1 MEVYIP
7 ADHVSV
13 FLLHKPEPAATNEV
27 GLVNNGPSA
36 LDWFVA
42 EATQVQGG
50 WQLEP
55 AHDSVPPATTQVISL
70 TAFSA
75 NLPARTDP
83 YAFNFTFTGENV
95 CACDNERSITLQAFV
110 FVDAALDAARS
121 AVALTHAAHPQVRF
135 TITPRDGDGVAIL
148 DDHELLFVA
157 TLTHDD
163 AGAVSCTVAYD
174 REFEFS
180 GTCVL
185 PFVESRPAVGDFEL
199 AVYWQGDL
207 IGGTTTTFTVH
218 RCPEEFYYA
227 SYTSLAGAAS
237 CEPCPADAVSCT
249 RNSTLAELEL
259 RPGKYRLNRLV
270 LATHIRTCPNA
281 RSCKGGA
288 EPGDASC
295 AKGFTSTLCAR
306 CAPQFFRAGAACV
319 SCSSSRRWANSWG
332 WFGCAV
338 VLLVAAIVWT
348 SRRMPSRAVQ
358 LVSIYMENFAASC
371 GAMPKIIFSGA
382 QIMASYPSHI
392 ATDALPE
399 KFRSFLSSLDFTTF
413 NIISAVRVAAQPL
426 PPSEL

>member
-13 FLLHKPEPAATNEV
+13 FLLNKPEHATNEV
-27 GLVNNGPSA
+27 GLVNNGPLPLS
-36 LDWFVA
+36 WFVA
-42 EATQVQGG
+42 EATQIQGG

-75 NLPARTDP
+75 NLLARTDP

-95 CACDNERSITLQAFV
+95 CACDNERKITLEAFV
-110 FVDAALDAARS
+110 FVDARIDAARS

-135 TITPRDGDGVAIL
+135 TITPRDASGSAIL

-163 AGAVSCTVAYD
+163 VDAVSCTVAYD

-185 PFVESRPAVGDFEL
+185 PLVKSRPAVGDFEL

-227 SYTSLAGAAS
+227 SLAGAAS
-237 CEPCPADAVSCT
+237 SCEPCPDTVSCT

-259 RPGKYRLNRLV
+259 RPGHYRLTTEIF
-270 LATHIRTCPNA
+270 AEHIRTCPNA
-281 RSCKGGA
+281 RACKGGA

-306 CAPQFFRAGAACV
+306 CAPRFFRAGAACV

-338 VLLVAAIVWT
+338 VLLVAAIAWT
-348 SRRMPSRAVQ
+348 SRHMPSRAVQ
-358 LVSIYMENFAASC
+358 LASVYMENFAASC

-413 NIISAVRVAAQPL
+413 NIISAVRVTAQP
-426 PPSEL
+426 